1 MQNSGK
7 EKSLPLFAYLLL
19 FTIMTSP
26 RFDLLAA
33 VRASA
38 VDYELNA
45 GVVFAV
51 SAWFMASL
59 AIPHRIGVN
68 VVFRAFARRGARA
81 PMP

>member
-38 VDYELNA
+38 VYHKLNA
-45 GVVFAV
+45 GAVSAV
-51 SAWFMASL
+51 SAWFMA
-59 AIPHRIGVN
+59 
-68 VVFRAFARRGARA
+68 
-81 PMP
+81 